1 MKPLKKFFKT
11 QTILLALILAG
22 CFGKPESQGDGA
34 NIYVIADSTD
44 WAVLEPTL
52 KEVFQKVIITPQP
65 EYLFELIWVS
75 PDNFGEH
82 ARKKNLVL
90 AGALQSPGGVI
101 AKVGLSSEVKER
113 VAEGSAF
120 VFPKPDQWAENQL
133 LVVLVSNTLEEL
145 QEKLLDNRDYLY
157 NLFKKKLDDETL
169 TEMYSKLEQV
179 EMEKEL
185 LEKFGWMVRIQ
196 HDYIINIERLQER
209 FVMLRRSLPGRE
221 RWLFVHWIDDGDS
234 AIITPEWAIQTRNR
248 LTTKFYEGD
257 VINQQYTKTDTVDFL
272 GRRALLLEG
281 LWENEQK
288 VLGGPFRS
296 YSFYDAPSGRVYMI
310 DVAVLFPGGKKEPFL
325 RQLDVMAH
333 TFKTAQ
339 EAAAAVGSEASR

>member
-1 MKPLKKFFKT
+1 MKPHKMFF
-11 QTILLALILAG
+11 QTRIFLLALILAG

-34 NIYVIADSTD
+34 HIYVIADSTD
-44 WAVLEPTL
+44 WAALAPTM

-82 ARKKNLVL
+82 ARKKNLIL

-120 VFPKPDQWAENQL
+120 VFPKREQWAKNQL
-133 LVVLVSNTLEEL
+133 LVVLVSNTLAEL

-157 NLFKKKLDDETL
+157 NLFKKKLDDETRA
-169 TEMYSKLEQV
+169 EMYSKLEQV
-179 EMEKEL
+179 AMEKEL
-185 LEKFGWMVRIQ
+185 LEKFGWMVRVQ
-196 HDYIINIERLQER
+196 HDYIINVERPQDR

-234 AIITPEWAIQTRNR
+234 SLISPEWVIHTRNR
-248 LTTKFYEGD
+248 LTAKFYEGD
-257 VINQQYTKTDTVDFL
+257 VVNQQYTKSDTVDFL
-272 GRRALLLEG
+272 GRRALMLEG

-296 YSFYDAPSGRVYMI
+296 YSFYDAPSARVYMI
-310 DVAVLFPGGKKEPFL
+310 DAAVLFPGGKKEPFL

-333 TFKTAQ
+333 TFKTAH
-339 EAAAAVGSEASR
+339 EAAAGVLSEASQ